1 MHVPSRVTQ
10 DEYIATEVARAT
22 HCYSPLYQTGHRRC
36 FPADSYAVT
45 GEVIAT
51 YHYHEAEVEKAPAIV
66 GYTALLAASEGQ
78 YRVRPCGYR

>member
-1 MHVPSRVTQ
+1 M
-10 DEYIATEVARAT
+10 
-22 HCYSPLYQTGHRRC
+22 C
-36 FPADSYAVT
+36 FPADSYAVA

-78 YRVRPCGYR
+78 YRVRPCGYRYYHLLLHTHASLPESLMC